1 MRKDVLRILADGLKE
16 RGNDGDMRNML
27 LTKQCG
33 WEHALG
39 LICLYLQ

>member
-1 MRKDVLRILADGLKE
+1 
-16 RGNDGDMRNML
+16 MRNML

-39 LICLYLQ
+39 SYVLAMMGMQVNACLLEN